1 VLSLFVEKNIEVSL
15 LHGEKVHLDR
25 TRSNQNTIF
34 WEDGMIEPHLTWAI
48 HELLPENGSFVDC
61 GANIGLFG
69 IQAAKIKKARV
80 LFLEPH
86 PRLYKSLLTNIE
98 LNSFS
103 RKISTVNAAAS
114 DKKGNGIFFEHPS
127 QDGSHS
133 LHNDWV
139 DSNSGHKF
147 EVKKILLKDLL
158 EGEEIE
164 FVDFLKI
171 DTEGHDFF
179 VLKGLGAWLRPER
192 ISTIYTEMGDHREP
206 ITQLLK
212 SRGYT
217 PFGKISYNRR
227 EVFSAFNLYL
237 KGENLPFFK
246 RVDPMESNCEEI
258 LWVGQDCALN
268 EIL

>member
-1 VLSLFVEKNIEVSL
+1 MPQPA
-15 LHGEKVHLDR
+15 
-25 TRSNQNTIF
+25 T
-34 WEDGMIEPHLTWAI
+34 
-48 HELLPENGSFVDC
+48 
-61 GANIGLFG
+61 
-69 IQAAKIKKARV
+69 KKAMAF
-80 LFLEPH
+80 FLNT
-86 PRLYKSLLTNIE
+86 PRKMAL
-98 LNSFS
+98 
-103 RKISTVNAAAS
+103 
-114 DKKGNGIFFEHPS
+114 D
-127 QDGSHS
+127 S
-133 LHNDWV
+133 LHHDWV
-139 DSNSGHKF
+139 DSESVHKF

-237 KGENLPFFK
+237 KGETPLFQACRPNGK
-246 RVDPMESNCEEI
+246 
-258 LWVGQDCALN
+258 
-268 EIL
+268 

>member
-1 VLSLFVEKNIEVSL
+1 MAFFLNTPRKMAPILCIMT
-15 LHGEKVHLDR
+15 GWI
-25 TRSNQNTIF
+25 RSR
-34 WEDGMIEPHLTWAI
+34 
-48 HELLPENGSFVDC
+48 S
-61 GANIGLFG
+61 
-69 IQAAKIKKARV
+69 
-80 LFLEPH
+80 
-86 PRLYKSLLTNIE
+86 TN
-98 LNSFS
+98 L
-103 RKISTVNAAAS
+103 K
-114 DKKGNGIFFEHPS
+114 
-127 QDGSHS
+127 
-133 LHNDWV
+133 L
-139 DSNSGHKF
+139 
-147 EVKKILLKDLL
+147 KKILLKDLL

-237 KGENLPFFK
+237 KGETPLFSSVSTQWK
-246 RVDPMESNCEEI
+246 VTVKKYSGWDRI
-258 LWVGQDCALN
+258 AL
-268 EIL
+268 